1 MQRRIHVLRLTLLAS
16 AAAVLATSHG
26 LAADAAGSSQPA
38 ASTSEAAPG
47 HDVAEAERLAE
58 AAFAAYE
65 QQQYARAIELYEQ
78 AWSAAPSADISFNI
92 ARVYDRGLKD
102 PERARVYYRRYVAA
116 PDAVPHRRRIAELRL
131 AELQPT
137 PAETEPTPPAR
148 AEPPATAL
156 TGSAPATPRVEP
168 TRLWTPRKVT
178 ALVLGG
184 VGVSALGLGLGFAL
198 SAQSERNEW
207 QNGCDGNACTSQRAV
222 DAARSAGRK
231 ADIATVA
238 LASGAGLLGI
248 GAALWW
254 LGPSTADATPR
265 ARLQVVPT
273 ANAADLTCTI
283 SGRF

>member
-1 MQRRIHVLRLTLLAS
+1 MHVLRLTLLAS
-16 AAAVLATSHG
+16 AAALLATGSG
-26 LAADAAGSSQPA
+26 LAADAADSSQPVTPA
-38 ASTSEAAPG
+38 TELPSAQG
-47 HDVAEAERLAE
+47 VAEAERLAE

-65 QQQYARAIELYEQ
+65 QQHYARAIELYEQ

-102 PERARVYYRRYVAA
+102 PERARAYYRRYVAD
-116 PDAVPHRRRIAELRL
+116 PHAVPHRRRIAELRL
-131 AELQPT
+131 AELQVAPV
-137 PAETEPTPPAR
+137 ETEATTPVP
-148 AEPPATAL
+148 AEPPGTAL
-156 TGSAPATPRVEP
+156 TRSPAAPLRVEP
-168 TRLWTPRKVT
+168 TSLWTPSKVT

-184 VGVSALGLGLGFAL
+184 AGVSALGVGLGFAL
-198 SAQSERNEW
+198 SAQSERKEW
-207 QNGCDGNACTSQRAV
+207 QEGCDGNACTSQGAV

-238 LASGAGLLGI
+238 LASGAALLGI

-254 LGPSTADATPR
+254 LGPTTADGTPR

>member
-1 MQRRIHVLRLTLLAS
+1 VLRLTLLAS
-16 AAAVLATSHG
+16 AAALLATGPG
-26 LAADAAGSSQPA
+26 LAADAADPSQPA
-38 ASTSEAAPG
+38 APATELPSTRG
-47 HDVAEAERLAE
+47 VAEAERLAE

-65 QQQYARAIELYEQ
+65 RQQYARAIELYEQ

-102 PERARVYYRRYVAA
+102 PERARTYYRRYVAD
-116 PDAVPHRRRIAELRL
+116 PHAVPHRRRIAELRL
-131 AELQPT
+131 AELQVA
-137 PAETEPTPPAR
+137 PAGTEP
-148 AEPPATAL
+148 AT
-156 TGSAPATPRVEP
+156 TAPTASPSTVPTAPPRVEP
-168 TRLWTPRKVT
+168 TRLWTPGKVT

-184 VGVSALGLGLGFAL
+184 AGVSALGLGLGFAL

-207 QNGCDGNACTSQRAV
+207 QEGCDGNACTSQGAV

-238 LASGAGLLGI
+238 LASGAALLGI

-254 LGPSTADATPR
+254 LGPTTADGTPR

>member
-1 MQRRIHVLRLTLLAS
+1 VLRLTLLAS
-16 AAAVLATSHG
+16 AAALLATSHG
-26 LAADAAGSSQPA
+26 LAADAADAAGPNPPA
-38 ASTSEAAPG
+38 ASASELASG
-47 HDVAEAERLAE
+47 HDVAEAERLAG

-102 PERARVYYRRYVAA
+102 PGRARDYYRRYVAD
-116 PDAVPHRRRIAELRL
+116 PNAVPHRRRIAELRL
-131 AELQPT
+131 AELQVT
-137 PAETEPTPPAR
+137 PAETEPTTPVL
-148 AEPPATAL
+148 AEPPATTL
-156 TGSAPATPRVEP
+156 TGSATAPLQVAP
-168 TRLWTPRKVT
+168 TSLWTPRKLT

-184 VGVSALGLGLGFAL
+184 AGVSALGLGLGFAL
-198 SAQSERNEW
+198 SAQGERNEW
-207 QNGCDGNACTSQRAV
+207 QQDCDGNACTSQRAV

-254 LGPSTADATPR
+254 LGPSTADGTPR

-273 ANAADLTCTI
+273 ANATDLTCTI